1 MAAEKCWR
9 APPLP
14 LGLWILRGWVWG
26 GDWEVQNLTPFNSV
40 CVKPVSEGEAF
51 SSLSSLPPTAAH
63 EATKITRQEV

>member
-1 MAAEKCWR
+1 MLQGPTPPTWAADSQGTG
-9 APPLP
+9 
-14 LGLWILRGWVWG
+14 LGGRLGSSKL
-26 GDWEVQNLTPFNSV
+26 NNSV